1 MKTKRIA
8 LCSILT
14 ALALV
19 LSLVE
24 KMFPLDALIPVPGIK
39 LGLANVVT
47 LFALV
52 KLSMRDA
59 LVILILRVSLASL
72 LFGGL
77 TGFLFSL
84 SGGLLALFI
93 MWILLRFEGK
103 ALSYLGIS
111 VAGAAM
117 HNIGQ
122 IFIAIFWMGT
132 SAVVA
137 YLPLLLIMAIPLG
150 LMTGLTA
157 SIFLSHLKNIPL
169 GV

>member
-1 MKTKRIA
+1 MTKRIA

-59 LVILILRVSLASL
+59 LVILVLRVSLASM

-84 SGGLLALFI
+84 SGGLLALLI
-93 MWILLRFEGK
+93 MWVLLRFEGK
-103 ALSYLGIS
+103 ELSYLGIS

-122 IFIAIFWMGT
+122 ILIAVFWMGT

-137 YLPLLLIMAIPLG
+137 YLPLLLVMAIPLG
-150 LMTGLTA
+150 LITGLTA
-157 SIFLSHLKNIPL
+157 SVFLSHLKNIPL

>member
-14 ALALV
+14 ALAIV

-24 KMFPLDALIPVPGIK
+24 KMFPLDAVLPVPGIK
-39 LGLANVVT
+39 LGLANIVT

-52 KLSMRDA
+52 RLCARDA
-59 LVILILRVSLASL
+59 LVILVLRVSLASL

-84 SGGLLALFI
+84 SGGLLAWLV

-103 ALSYLGIS
+103 SLSYLGIS
-111 VAGAAM
+111 VAGASM
-117 HNIGQ
+117 HNVGQ
-122 IFIAIFWMGT
+122 IAIAVFWMGT

-137 YLPLLLIMAIPLG
+137 YLPLLLVMAIPLG
-150 LMTGLTA
+150 LVTGLTA
-157 SIFLSHLKNIPL
+157 SVFLMHLKKIPL
-169 GV
+169 DV